1 MSAFALNPS
10 RYLRMTKGGT
20 PVAGVDVR
28 MAGIDTPELQYPGN
42 VSSGKQDG
50 ILERLRKNPE
60 FEKLPRE
67 LKEHLAPR
75 LEGAGSRQ
83 MRWADNA
90 SRALDSAIKKAL
102 RGGANGQGGGEPSK
116 EGCRPPVRQSA
127 KNEKRKLFLGVGRE
141 SFDCYGRLLA
151 YVAPYMSKEEREQEG
166 HPETFN
172 LRMLREGWAVS
183 YIHGGNMPKIDDLAL
198 VVSAVKEAKRG
209 RIGFWAE
216 REKLLHGY
224 EFRALVRMAKGEKGF
239 RYHVAD
245 LRDHLLGKSMHLLPA
260 EEYVSIDEEY
270 RVFY

>member
-10 RYLRMTKGGT
+10 RYLKMTKGGT

-28 MAGIDTPELQYPGN
+28 MTGIDTPELHYPGN

-50 ILERLRKNPE
+50 MLERLRKNPE

-67 LKEHLAPR
+67 LKDHLEPR
-75 LEGAGSRQ
+75 LERAGSRQ
-83 MRWADNA
+83 MKWAGCAN
-90 SRALDSAIKKAL
+90 RALDSAIKNAL
-102 RGGANGQGGGEPSK
+102 RGGAEGPGDGKPSK
-116 EGCRPPVRQSA
+116 EGRRPPARQSA
-127 KNEKRKLFLGVGRE
+127 KNEKRKLFLAVGRE

-151 YVAPYMSKEEREQEG
+151 YVAPYMSKEEREQAG

-172 LRMLREGWAVS
+172 LRMVREGWAVS
-183 YIHGGNMPKIDDLAL
+183 NIHGGNMPKVEDLVL
-198 VVSAVKEAKRG
+198 VVSAVKEARLEG
-209 RIGFWAE
+209 RGFWAE
-216 REKLLHGY
+216 KEKMLHGY

-239 RYHVAD
+239 RYRVAD
-245 LRDHLLGKSMHLLPA
+245 LRDHLMGRNMHLLPA

>member
-10 RYLRMTKGGT
+10 RYLRMTKDCT

-28 MAGIDTPELQYPGN
+28 MTGIDTPELHYPGN

-50 ILERLRKNPE
+50 MFERLRKNPE

-67 LKEHLAPR
+67 LKDHLEPR

-83 MRWADNA
+83 MKWAGCAN
-90 SRALDSAIKKAL
+90 RALDTSIKNSL
-102 RGGANGQGGGEPSK
+102 RGVAEGPGGGKPSK

-127 KNEKRKLFLGVGRE
+127 KNEKRKLFLAVGRE

-151 YVAPYMSKEEREQEG
+151 YVAPYMSKEEREQAG
-166 HPETFN
+166 YRETFN

-183 YIHGGNMPKIDDLAL
+183 YIHGGNMPKIEDLSLAVL
-198 VVSAVKEAKRG
+198 AVKNARCD
-209 RIGFWAE
+209 RLGFWAE
-216 REKLLHGY
+216 REKMLHGY

-239 RYHVAD
+239 RYRVAD
-245 LRDHLLGKSMHLLPA
+245 LRDHLLGKSLHLLPA